1 MSEQAPKALPLEA
14 KAEKLYR
21 LMALDP
27 VRFFAAS
34 PNTGL
39 EDIFSILSQMR
50 TRAGLPEGNPGRF
63 SMKRSE
69 TDADLAQFVVTPN
82 SQQEY
87 YVALFRIVRRL
98 GFSTQDCITVL
109 MKDID
114 LQQTTGDLTE
124 WTALLN
130 TAQILV
136 DGDEKLPPVTRKIES
151 AQKTKN

>member
-1 MSEQAPKALPLEA
+1 MSEQAPKASPLEV
-14 KAEKLYR
+14 KTERLYR

-34 PNTGL
+34 PNTKL

-50 TRAGLPEGNPGRF
+50 TRASLPEGNPGKF
-63 SMKRSE
+63 SLKRSE
-69 TDADLAQFVVTPN
+69 MDADLAQFVVTPN
-82 SQQEY
+82 SKQEY
-87 YVALFRIVRRL
+87 YIALFRIVRRL

-114 LQQTTGDLTE
+114 LEKTTGDLTE

-136 DGDEKLPPVTRKIES
+136 DGDESLPPVTKEM
-151 AQKTKN
+151 KHVPETKN

>member
-1 MSEQAPKALPLEA
+1 MSEQAPKAPPLEV
-14 KAEKLYR
+14 KTERLYR

-34 PNTGL
+34 PNTKL

-50 TRAGLPEGNPGRF
+50 TRASLPEGNPGKF
-63 SMKRSE
+63 SLKRSE
-69 TDADLAQFVVTPN
+69 MDADLAQFVVTPN
-82 SQQEY
+82 SKQEY
-87 YVALFRIVRRL
+87 YIALFRIVRRL

-114 LQQTTGDLTE
+114 LEKTTGDLTE

-136 DGDEKLPPVTRKIES
+136 DGDESLPPVTKEM
-151 AQKTKN
+151 KHVPETKN